1 LFQAKECSAKMLEQA
16 DRQREEMNELNE
28 KRLREQE
35 ENTAKVDGIR
45 MEQIEMTK
53 GFAGA
58 MINLT
63 ISNANSRESGL
74 IVELSNALRAGL
86 NETKSIHNT
95 AVEATMIALN
105 DFNYAPASVHLGQ
118 LGLKVDRVDQ
128 SLLTFGNAL
137 NRANSGCM
145 QMIDEQMNSIGN
157 LELALGSYRRTIG
170 SLKAKMAA
178 KMPCISQS
186 DVDELSQA
194 QEKLMM
200 RMIEMPRIQAVDSF
214 GEIAST

>member
-105 DFNYAPASVHLGQ
+105 DFNYAPARVHLGQ

-157 LELALGSYRRTIG
+157 LELGSWI
-170 SLKAKMAA
+170 LPKNDWF
-178 KMPCISQS
+178 SQS
-186 DVDELSQA
+186 EN
-194 QEKLMM
+194 
-200 RMIEMPRIQAVDSF
+200 
-214 GEIAST
+214 GC